1 VPGDGNGSFFY
12 AITCPAIADFN
23 GDGKLDAAYGKGSMF
38 EIGDWKVPSLLARN
52 T

>member
-1 VPGDGNGSFFY
+1 MGTDRFSMRSP
-12 AITCPAIADFN
+12 CPAIADFN